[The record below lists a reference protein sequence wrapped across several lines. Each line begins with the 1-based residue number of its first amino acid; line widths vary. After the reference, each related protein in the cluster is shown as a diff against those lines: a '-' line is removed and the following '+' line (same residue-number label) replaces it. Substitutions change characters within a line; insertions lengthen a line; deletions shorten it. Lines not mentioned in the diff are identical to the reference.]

1 LVDVIIQEFITL
13 YVAGTDTTS
22 SLIGSTLAMLV
33 TRPDVMQKVIEE
45 ITSIVKSDDDITF
58 ENIAKLQYLHAVFK
72 ETLRLYSPTKSNFLR
87 VAIKDN
93 KIGNYEIKKRNLC
106 QLLLLYAWLQSQIL
120 RKTLRI
126 HPRKMAFWTIIE

>member
-93 KIGNYEIKKRNLC
+93 KIGNYEIKKGTCVNCFFFMPGCNPKYYEKPLEFIPER
-106 QLLLLYAWLQSQIL
+106 WLSGQ
-120 RKTLRI
+120 
-126 HPRKMAFWTIIE
+126 